1 MIEIVN
7 ADDSRIS
14 YYRSL
19 KFTPVLHTEN
29 NLFIA
34 EGRRVVEKLL
44 KSNLEIVSFF
54 ATDEFYDIYSSL
66 IKEHNIPEDQQ
77 FITSKSLMKEIVGF
91 KIHTGIMA
99 MAKQPAFV
107 PLTDLSDTI
116 AAVDNVVDAENI
128 GSIIRNTAAFNYDS
142 FLFSNSSASP
152 YLRRSVRVSMGT
164 IFNIK
169 VSYTTD
175 FIQTLKELQSSGYT
189 IISAEI
195 NNNSINVYDYKF
207 PKKKVIIFG
216 NEANGISQ
224 EVLNISDAVLHIPI
238 NENVPSINVAA
249 TSAVFLNLLQHNI

>member
-1 MIEIVN
+1 M
-7 ADDSRIS
+7 
-14 YYRSL
+14 
-19 KFTPVLHTEN
+19 
-29 NLFIA
+29 
-34 EGRRVVEKLL
+34 
-44 KSNLEIVSFF
+44 
-54 ATDEFYDIYSSL
+54 

-164 IFNIK
+164 IFNICSIIWNGK
-169 VSYTTD
+169 R
-175 FIQTLKELQSSGYT
+175 SSKR
-189 IISAEI
+189 I
-195 NNNSINVYDYKF
+195 
-207 PKKKVIIFG
+207 
-216 NEANGISQ
+216 
-224 EVLNISDAVLHIPI
+224 
-238 NENVPSINVAA
+238 
-249 TSAVFLNLLQHNI
+249 